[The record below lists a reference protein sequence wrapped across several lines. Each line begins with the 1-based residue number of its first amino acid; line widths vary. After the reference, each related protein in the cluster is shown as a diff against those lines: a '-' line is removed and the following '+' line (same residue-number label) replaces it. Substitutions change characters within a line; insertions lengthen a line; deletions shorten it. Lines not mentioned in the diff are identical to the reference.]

1 MSESKFT
8 PGPWFVEQSEKTPIY
23 VSPVGRHENI
33 SICNVLTMD
42 EDDSESGDWINGDE
56 TKANAALIAVAPEL
70 FADLVIAAT
79 TLRRYEALHRAKG
92 TSESTEKAE
101 ANAEL
106 ASRFEATIQRATAS
120 PMGKE

>member
-56 TKANAALIAVAPEL
+56 TKANAALIAAAPEL
-70 FADLVIAAT
+70 LEALQGLLFAYEDPGNTGSTHDEKVIAA
-79 TLRRYEALHRAKG
+79 RAAI
-92 TSESTEKAE
+92 EKATGH
-101 ANAEL
+101 A
-106 ASRFEATIQRATAS
+106 
-120 PMGKE
+120 

>member
-56 TKANAALIAVAPEL
+56 TKANAYLIAAAP
-70 FADLVIAAT
+70 DLYKALERISRPHDCGCVPCT
-79 TLRRYEALHRAKG
+79 GSCVSQEALQITVDEMR
-92 TSESTEKAE
+92 
-101 ANAEL
+101 EL
-106 ASRFEATIQRATAS
+106 ARSAIQRATAS